1 MIKYF
6 AVALT
11 LIAASFSTLATPFV
25 AGKHYTQISNN
36 MVTSTP
42 KVTEFFSFYCHNC
55 FNMETQYLSE
65 IKAGLDES
73 VSFDTKHVDFMNSD
87 IGTEVMRSLAV
98 IHEVDQAEK
107 LNHAMFAAIQ
117 GNEGAN
123 GHDHQAQG
131 HQHPSEINSRKD
143 IQKVFNQFGVDSATY
158 DSLAD
163 SSDTDKKLALWRKQ
177 QDQYKIDGVPAFIV
191 NDKYAINMS
200 EIRTLDELIEL
211 MNYLA
216 TTK

>member
-11 LIAASFSTLATPFV
+11 LIAASFSTVAAPFI

-42 KVTEFFSFYCHNC
+42 KITEFFSFYCHNC
-55 FNMETQYLSE
+55 FKMETQYLAE
-65 IKAGLDES
+65 IKAGVDKQI
-73 VSFDTKHVDFMNSD
+73 SFDNKHVDFMNSD
-87 IGTEVMRSLAV
+87 LGTEVMRSLAV
-98 IHEVDQAEK
+98 IHQVDQAEK

-117 GNEGAN
+117 GDEGAN
-123 GHDHQAQG
+123 GHDHNAQG
-131 HQHPSEINSRKD
+131 HKHQSQINSRED
-143 IQKVFNQFGVDSATY
+143 IKKIFSQFGVDAATY
-158 DSLAD
+158 DTLAD
-163 SSDTDKKLALWRKQ
+163 SGTTDKALALWRQ
-177 QDQYKIDGVPAFIV
+177 QQEQYRINGVPTFIV

-200 EIRTLDELIEL
+200 EIKSLDELIEL

-216 TTK
+216 LSK

>member
-1 MIKYF
+1 MIKNF
-6 AVALT
+6 AIALT

-55 FNMETQYLSE
+55 FNMETKYLTE
-65 IKAGLDES
+65 IKAGLDKNI
-73 VSFDTKHVDFMNSD
+73 SFDTKHVDYMNSD
-87 IGTEVMRSLAV
+87 LGTEVMRSLAV
-98 IHEVDQAEK
+98 IHQIGQEEK

-117 GNEGAN
+117 GDEGAH
-123 GHDHQAQG
+123 GHDHNAEG
-131 HQHPSEINSRKD
+131 DEHQSQINNRDD
-143 IQKVFNQFGVDSATY
+143 IKKVFSQFGIDAKTY

-163 SSDTDKKLALWRKQ
+163 GSTTDKKLALWRQ
-177 QDQYKIDGVPAFIV
+177 QQNQFSVNSVPAFIV

-200 EIRTLDELIEL
+200 EIRTLGELIDL

-216 TTK
+216 TAK